1 LWSGLAVRALFSRDQ
16 TFLSPAR
23 KMLTS
28 FVLSMALVVGIAFIE
43 KVGVCVLGNV
53 LVLSR
58 FRLKALELTQT
69 TCLSY
74 PTISFFASDS

>member
-1 LWSGLAVRALFSRDQ
+1 
-16 TFLSPAR
+16 
-23 KMLTS
+23 
-28 FVLSMALVVGIAFIE
+28 MALVVGIAFIE